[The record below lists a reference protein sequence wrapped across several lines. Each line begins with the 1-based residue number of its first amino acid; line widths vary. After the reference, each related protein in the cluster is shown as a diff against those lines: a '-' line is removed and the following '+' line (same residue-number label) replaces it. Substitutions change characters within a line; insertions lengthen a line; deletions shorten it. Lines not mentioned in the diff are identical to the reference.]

1 MRKPTD
7 VGQHPL
13 EPTTNSKVTPG
24 AAGLDELDWSQPDIE
39 IKKREWIQATFHR
52 RECAKFIPTNKDPEK
67 CGCGRQRAVHH
78 DLTNLMTKFLEYP
91 PPFQSQEAQKLFR
104 AADALKEEGEEDTER
119 ADREFL
125 KPEPE
130 PEKRPKRV
138 NERWSIRKHALAL
151 PTDAYG
157 QIEFQG
163 AAHPYRA
170 QYLRLGFDADPADVM
185 AMLDRIWDIQPPKL
199 IITVNGG
206 TSNFD
211 LQPKLSRVFRK
222 GLLKAAKTT
231 GAWIITNGVDTGVVR
246 HVAAALEG
254 SGSSSRSKI
263 VCIGITSWG
272 TLKKRE
278 DFLGLDKEVPY
289 HPHSFHARSRT
300 SVLNNRHSYFLLVDN
315 GTVNRFGADVMLRR
329 RLEMYIAQKRKIFE
343 QRSVPVVSVVLE
355 GGACTVRTVMDYIT
369 NVPRVPVVI
378 CDGSGRAA
386 DLLAFAHLHIG
397 DDGKFA
403 EHVRL
408 QLLSLIQR
416 TFAFDEQAAEKVLR
430 ELSICAQQK
439 DLITVFRLGEK
450 QGKHDV
456 DYAILTALLKG
467 QNLSG
472 PDQLALALAWNRV
485 DIAKSDIFGV
495 EQQHAWTQQ
504 ALHNAMMEALTYDR
518 VDFVRLLIQ
527 NGVSMHKFLDMG
539 RLEELYNTDK
549 GPANTLYYIVRD
561 VVKLRK
567 KNYHFELPAIGMV
580 IEKLMG
586 NAYRSSYTSSSFLKK
601 YQIYAQKRRDLAASQ
616 KNMGKSRNASTILSR
631 QPTEAV
637 LQIPTLA
644 NAEQQLSETMVSA
657 LSGSRALSNHIL
669 WRSAFRNN
677 QPNGPQ
683 PMRPPNL
690 LETKDPLGDDDDL
703 STTGASSDKAGDEF
717 RYPFSE
723 LLLWAV
729 LTKRQEMAMCMWE
742 HGEEALAKALVASRL
757 YKSLAKEAA
766 EDYLEVE
773 ICEELRK
780 YAEEFRVLSL
790 ELLDH
795 IYTQDDAIAL
805 QLLTYELRQWGHETC
820 LSLAVI
826 VNNKQFLAHPC
837 CQILLADLWH
847 GGLRMRSH
855 SNAKVLMGLF
865 LPATIPTLE
874 FKTKEELLLQ
884 PQTAAEHEH
893 DMNDTLSSSSS
904 SSSEDSSSGSENTDS
919 EDDMPHLPHHK
930 RTAHSSMQSINTVGL
945 GSLFHR
951 NHKKKPS
958 RVVKERDDPVASI
971 EAGMANGRYEMKSVS
986 AQPEVKDRSPEKSW
1000 WNWWGSEEPKKR
1012 KPKPV
1017 ETSEGA
1023 TGRKPWMVRGVQKMR
1038 KIKFRR
1044 RLYEF
1049 YAAPITTFWSWA
1061 IAFCFFLAALTYVL
1075 LIKTPPKPTWLEWLL
1090 TAYVVSFGM
1099 EHTRKFIMMDIEPFT
1114 QKCKYFFASYWNTVT
1129 TAALFTYVIGFALR
1143 TAGGP
1148 WGRVILACNAV
1159 LWVMKLLDYMSVH
1172 PKLGPYITMA
1182 GRMIQSMVYVIV
1194 MLCVSLLAFGL
1205 ARQSIT
1211 YPNEEWH
1218 PLLLRNIFYKP
1229 YFMLYG
1235 EVYADEID
1243 QCGDDAWDQHLEDGT
1258 SLWQYTGNNT
1268 SNCVPGHWIPPIIMT
1283 FFLLIA
1289 NVLLM
1294 SMLIATFN
1302 HIFDQTEEFSQQIWL
1317 FQRYRQVMEY
1327 ESTPFFPPPLTFF
1340 WHLWMLLKYVR
1351 WRWCRKR
1358 RNLPSSVDDE
1368 KDVFD
1373 FSLKLFLKADQVEKL
1388 HDFEED
1394 CMEELGRLKDHA
1406 RNSSNDRL
1414 IFRTSERTDL
1424 MLARINDMAAKDQV
1438 HREDMRGMEARV
1450 EMMEGEIG
1458 ELKDMIRQ
1466 LTTSLPL
1473 VIIQALQGGQR
1484 AAGLSP
1490 AHSFIIPGLKESIT
1504 QDEAPQSAGVQ
1515 STTTHPLLLERE
1527 GSTRARKR
1535 TTTYSGPSLNIDA
1548 DSGLLSPA
1556 LHDPFKVGS
1565 LSNLGPT
1572 QPLFNVNSS
1581 NLPRRD
1587 TISMSFRRRHH
1598 DEYTTITDSISL
1610 AADLRKRDSDDEMT
1624 GGAITEEDETKHSFD
1639 DSQLSIPQVQLPR
1652 RPKLSSSHH
1661 PGSMTELENNGVMA
1675 DCELTELERDRDSE
1689 MDLPHTSR
1697 HRKKGISRS
1706 SDENEGIHVVTH
1718 LDSDESLTKSPDRPP
1733 NQPSVFRHRTVD

>member
-1 MRKPTD
+1 
-7 VGQHPL
+7 
-13 EPTTNSKVTPG
+13 
-24 AAGLDELDWSQPDIE
+24 
-39 IKKREWIQATFHR
+39 
-52 RECAKFIPTNKDPEK
+52 
-67 CGCGRQRAVHH
+67 
-78 DLTNLMTKFLEYP
+78 
-91 PPFQSQEAQKLFR
+91 
-104 AADALKEEGEEDTER
+104 
-119 ADREFL
+119 
-125 KPEPE
+125 
-130 PEKRPKRV
+130 
-138 NERWSIRKHALAL
+138 
-151 PTDAYG
+151 
-157 QIEFQG
+157 
-163 AAHPYRA
+163 
-170 QYLRLGFDADPADVM
+170 
-185 AMLDRIWDIQPPKL
+185 
-199 IITVNGG
+199 
-206 TSNFD
+206 
-211 LQPKLSRVFRK
+211 
-222 GLLKAAKTT
+222 
-231 GAWIITNGVDTGVVR
+231 
-246 HVAAALEG
+246 
-254 SGSSSRSKI
+254 
-263 VCIGITSWG
+263 
-272 TLKKRE
+272 
-278 DFLGLDKEVPY
+278 
-289 HPHSFHARSRT
+289 
-300 SVLNNRHSYFLLVDN
+300 
-315 GTVNRFGADVMLRR
+315 
-329 RLEMYIAQKRKIFE
+329 
-343 QRSVPVVSVVLE
+343 
-355 GGACTVRTVMDYIT
+355 
-369 NVPRVPVVI
+369 
-378 CDGSGRAA
+378 
-386 DLLAFAHLHIG
+386 
-397 DDGKFA
+397 
-403 EHVRL
+403 
-408 QLLSLIQR
+408 
-416 TFAFDEQAAEKVLR
+416 
-430 ELSICAQQK
+430 
-439 DLITVFRLGEK
+439 
-450 QGKHDV
+450 
-456 DYAILTALLKG
+456 
-467 QNLSG
+467 
-472 PDQLALALAWNRV
+472 
-485 DIAKSDIFGV
+485 
-495 EQQHAWTQQ
+495 
-504 ALHNAMMEALTYDR
+504 
-518 VDFVRLLIQ
+518 
-527 NGVSMHKFLDMG
+527 
-539 RLEELYNTDK
+539 
-549 GPANTLYYIVRD
+549 
-561 VVKLRK
+561 
-567 KNYHFELPAIGMV
+567 
-580 IEKLMG
+580 
-586 NAYRSSYTSSSFLKK
+586 
-601 YQIYAQKRRDLAASQ
+601 
-616 KNMGKSRNASTILSR
+616 
-631 QPTEAV
+631 
-637 LQIPTLA
+637 
-644 NAEQQLSETMVSA
+644 
-657 LSGSRALSNHIL
+657 
-669 WRSAFRNN
+669 
-677 QPNGPQ
+677 
-683 PMRPPNL
+683 
-690 LETKDPLGDDDDL
+690 L

-930 RTAHSSMQSINTVGL
+930 RTAHSSMQSINTVG
-945 GSLFHR
+945 
-951 NHKKKPS
+951 
-958 RVVKERDDPVASI
+958 A
-971 EAGMANGRYEMKSVS
+971 KSNSDAVS
-986 AQPEVKDRSPEKSW
+986 TNSTRHRSPPS
-1000 WNWWGSEEPKKR
+1000 G
-1012 KPKPV
+1012 
-1017 ETSEGA
+1017 G
-1023 TGRKPWMVRGVQKMR
+1023 
-1038 KIKFRR
+1038 
-1044 RLYEF
+1044 
-1049 YAAPITTFWSWA
+1049 A
-1061 IAFCFFLAALTYVL
+1061 IAFCFFLAALTHVL

-1114 QKCKYFFASYWNTVT
+1114 QVQ
-1129 TAALFTYVIGFALR
+1129 
-1143 TAGGP
+1143 
-1148 WGRVILACNAV
+1148 
-1159 LWVMKLLDYMSVH
+1159 LLDYMSVH

-1218 PLLLRNIFYKP
+1218 PLLLR
-1229 YFMLYG
+1229 

-1490 AHSFIIPGLKESIT
+1490 AHSFIIPGPKESIT